1 MSVSPQELRTRRQAS
16 GTPGTPRTLGQV
28 ELGELYRYGV
38 IHYSGDQSLVRAE
51 NLHHL
56 ISSSPS
62 IGTDLSLKEKYLH
75 ESQSF
80 IASYPGHF
88 APALVTFSRCTSCIV
103 LSEHLKFIVSVS
115 QVVETSLVLS
125 VPRQTG

>member
-1 MSVSPQELRTRRQAS
+1 MMIMSVSPQELRTRRQAS

-38 IHYSGDQSLVRAE
+38 IHYSGDQSLVRAG

-62 IGTDLSLKEKYLH
+62 IGTDLPLLPVQGQICPLRRSIYMKVNP
-75 ESQSF
+75 S
-80 IASYPGHF
+80 
-88 APALVTFSRCTSCIV
+88 
-103 LSEHLKFIVSVS
+103 
-115 QVVETSLVLS
+115 
-125 VPRQTG
+125 